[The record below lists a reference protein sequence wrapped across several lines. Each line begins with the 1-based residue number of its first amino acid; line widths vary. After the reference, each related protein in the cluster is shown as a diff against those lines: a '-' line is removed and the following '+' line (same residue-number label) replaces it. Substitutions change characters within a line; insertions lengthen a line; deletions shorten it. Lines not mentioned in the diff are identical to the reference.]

1 MRSLSNS
8 LNLTINEAAQSW
20 FAELGLVDLSLL
32 AFSGDIRL
40 ISLLMGMCG
49 LVAGLAL
56 LLAHKS
62 RIDNVLESEKSE
74 RLIRFE
80 RRKYRRRALASSLIA
95 SVGGML
101 AALYWVTDPKV
112 FSIFILVIL
121 ALLVCILMIA
131 FFDLFSV
138 GLQELTRTDSAADR
152 QAIEEFLQKR
162 RKAAFEEPDDNA

>member
-62 RIDNVLESEKSE
+62 RIDNVLEAEKSE

-80 RRKYRRRALASSLIA
+80 RRKYRRRALASSLRTA
-95 SVGGML
+95 
-101 AALYWVTDPKV
+101 T
-112 FSIFILVIL
+112 
-121 ALLVCILMIA
+121 
-131 FFDLFSV
+131 
-138 GLQELTRTDSAADR
+138 TRRSSER
-152 QAIEEFLQKR
+152 G
-162 RKAAFEEPDDNA
+162 